1 MGGCMEL
8 DVTLPLVFGLLSLIA
23 LHLMVVRGQAPRR
36 RTVALFLAGLVAG
49 TVAMGWWLAPPRYV
63 PDASTS
69 ALAVEMADDIRRGL
83 RRGEAG
89 GFVILDGG
97 SFSARGVDDQMLE
110 RSLAAGLDS
119 PPTVLTL
126 SLAGGN
132 QLERWSVLRRAIAL
146 LTREERER
154 FLAAPMVLLLE
165 IHAQYD
171 RYPLVQL
178 RRNRGSDRAYAYLD
192 FPTALDALRGD
203 DGNPGMGQRL
213 QQWGEVARHVT
224 VNLTNAG
231 LATRIVPPDEVKGR
245 GGYVPLERSS
255 GRSGFRGTRAVRQR
269 LKQPIQMEHDLPWRN
284 IELRRDRYA
293 RVLGSQPRIIYFSVP
308 TLREVDLDY
317 ARGFCAALPDYPCI
331 THEHAKLLRSLD
343 DAGLWFDTQHMQRGG
358 AEIFT
363 PWLSRRVVDV
373 LQQEVRS

>member
-1 MGGCMEL
+1 MEL

-36 RTVALFLAGLVAG
+36 RTVALFVAGLAAG

-69 ALAVEMADDIRRGL
+69 ALAVEVADDIRRGL

-97 SFSARGVDDQMLE
+97 SFSARGVDDEMLE

-192 FPTALDALRGD
+192 MPTLREAFRADHGDRDLDH
-203 DGNPGMGQRL
+203 RL
-213 QQWGEVARHVT
+213 QQWGDVARHVA
-224 VNLTNAG
+224 VNLANAG
-231 LATRIVPPDEVKGR
+231 LATRVVPPDEVEGQ

-255 GRSGFRGTRAVRQR
+255 RGYRFPGTKAVRQH
-269 LKQPIQMEHDLPWRN
+269 LKQPVQMEEELPWRN

-293 RVLGSQPRIIYFSVP
+293 RVLGDRPRVIYFSVP
-308 TLREVDLDY
+308 TPREFDLDY
-317 ARGFCAALPDYPCI
+317 ARGFCAAVTDYPCI
-331 THEHAKLLRSLD
+331 AHDHWTLLHRLD
-343 DAGLWFDTQHMQRGG
+343 DAGLWYDNGHMQRGG
-358 AEIFT
+358 AEIYT